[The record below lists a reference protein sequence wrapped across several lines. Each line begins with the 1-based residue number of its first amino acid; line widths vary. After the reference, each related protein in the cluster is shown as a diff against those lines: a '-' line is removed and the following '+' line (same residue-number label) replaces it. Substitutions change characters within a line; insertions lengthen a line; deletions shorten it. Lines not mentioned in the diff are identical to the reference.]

1 MIGLV
6 ANQTRRGASE
16 LRARLCDALAE
27 RGMKFTEFSDVASF
41 SACTEPLH
49 CLIVIGGDGSILRY
63 AEAASEREIPLLG
76 VNVGRIG
83 FLAELTG
90 EEIGVALDRLRAGD
104 YTTER
109 RMMLA
114 CTVNGGA
121 ERHCL
126 NDIVVYKRSFSG
138 VAEMEVAIDGKSFG
152 TVFCDG
158 MIAATPTGSTG
169 YLISAGGPVLM
180 PSMEAIA
187 IAAACPHT
195 LHIRPTVASADAAI
209 TFRMHADG
217 MVAADGECT
226 DYLCAGDV
234 VEVKKSE
241 RSTLFIRFGDTDIFR
256 LIREKLA

>member
-1 MIGLV
+1 
-6 ANQTRRGASE
+6 
-16 LRARLCDALAE
+16 
-27 RGMKFTEFSDVASF
+27 MKFTEFSDVASF

-90 EEIGVALDRLRAGD
+90 EEIGMALDRLRAGD
-104 YTTER
+104 YMTER

-138 VAEMEVAIDGKSFG
+138 VAEMEVAIDGKSLG

-187 IAAACPHT
+187 IAPACPHT